1 MEKIHTYL
9 TVILIAIIT
18 PSFYSKSKS
27 SLPNIILIYLDD
39 MGYGD
44 LGVTGALEFTTP
56 NIDKLANE
64 GMRFTNFHTVQAV
77 CSASR
82 AALLTGCYPNR
93 LGISG
98 ALFPFSK
105 TGLNP
110 DEMTIAELVK
120 QKGYNTAIFGKW
132 HLGDDT
138 RFLPLAQ
145 GFDQYY
151 GIPYSNDMWPVQFD
165 GTPATKEQANKFRF
179 PVLPLISQNDKAE
192 EIKTLDDQ
200 ALLTKKYTDKA
211 IRFITAH
218 KSNPFFL
225 YLPHSMPH
233 VPIAASPAFK
243 GKSKQGTYGDVMM
256 EIDWSIGEIMKTL
269 DALKLSK
276 NTIVI
281 FSSDNGPWLNFGN
294 HAGSTGGL
302 REGKGSVWEGGHR
315 VPCIIKW
322 PGVVPAGII
331 NNKLTATIDLFPT
344 IASICKVPLPAQK
357 IDGIDLLPM
366 IKGDHTITPRKYL
379 YYYYNV
385 NSLKAVRRDDWKLM
399 LPHTGRTYTGF
410 APGRDGFPG
419 AVNENAEVSLA
430 LYDLRRDPGE
440 RYNVMDQYPDIV
452 KELQE
457 VAELARED
465 LGDVITGKAG
475 KNQRLA
481 GKIE

>member
-1 MEKIHTYL
+1 MKKIHTYL

-18 PSFYSKSKS
+18 PSFYSKS

-281 FSSDNGPWLNFGN
+281 F
-294 HAGSTGGL
+294 
-302 REGKGSVWEGGHR
+302 
-315 VPCIIKW
+315 
-322 PGVVPAGII
+322 
-331 NNKLTATIDLFPT
+331 
-344 IASICKVPLPAQK
+344 
-357 IDGIDLLPM
+357 
-366 IKGDHTITPRKYL
+366 
-379 YYYYNV
+379 
-385 NSLKAVRRDDWKLM
+385 
-399 LPHTGRTYTGF
+399 
-410 APGRDGFPG
+410 
-419 AVNENAEVSLA
+419 
-430 LYDLRRDPGE
+430 
-440 RYNVMDQYPDIV
+440 
-452 KELQE
+452 
-457 VAELARED
+457 
-465 LGDVITGKAG
+465 
-475 KNQRLA
+475 
-481 GKIE
+481 